1 MEEYTDE
8 ILHKLWDFELG
19 IYDEFERIC
28 KKYNL
33 TYFAAY
39 GTVLGAIRHKGF
51 IPWDDDMDL
60 GMPRKDYEKF
70 LEVAPKELSA
80 NFELLESRLTEGYV
94 MPFAKLTRSDTTF
107 VEATDK
113 DRKYH
118 SGIFVDIFPYD
129 LVPENKEERLKIEDK
144 CWWIAR
150 LMVLCDYPKPKLP
163 TGMNG
168 IIKCGVYF
176 VCEIAHFGLKIFGES
191 AKKMQ
196 ERYDQIAS
204 AFGKKN
210 DSKVYAEFMMYKY
223 GGSPEDTDITL
234 TEDEL
239 FPPKE
244 VPFEDRTILV
254 PNNPDVYLKK
264 SYGNYMEL
272 PSVENRHCHFPSLLK
287 FPDDK

>member
-129 LVPENKEERLKIEDK
+129 LVPENKENYLKTSQIS
-144 CWWIAR
+144 C
-150 LMVLCDYPKPKLP
+150 
-163 TGMNG
+163 
-168 IIKCGVYF
+168 YF
-176 VCEIAHFGLKIFGES
+176 VIS
-191 AKKMQ
+191 
-196 ERYDQIAS
+196 
-204 AFGKKN
+204 
-210 DSKVYAEFMMYKY
+210 
-223 GGSPEDTDITL
+223 
-234 TEDEL
+234 
-239 FPPKE
+239 
-244 VPFEDRTILV
+244 
-254 PNNPDVYLKK
+254 
-264 SYGNYMEL
+264 
-272 PSVENRHCHFPSLLK
+272 
-287 FPDDK
+287 